1 MPHASMYDRVN
12 RRQSVDT
19 VGHQTYEGDNQWIGW
34 PSDLKE
40 GGHVAR
46 IHNSRLAQREALR

>member
-1 MPHASMYDRVN
+1 MTESI
-12 RRQSVDT
+12 
-19 VGHQTYEGDNQWIGW
+19 GGNQWIRLAIRLMRETISGYGW

-46 IHNSRLAQREALR
+46 VHNSRLAQREALR